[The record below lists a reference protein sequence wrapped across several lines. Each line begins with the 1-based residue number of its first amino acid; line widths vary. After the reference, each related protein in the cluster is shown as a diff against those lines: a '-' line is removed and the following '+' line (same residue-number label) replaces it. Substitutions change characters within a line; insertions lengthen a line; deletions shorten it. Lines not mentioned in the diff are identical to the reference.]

1 MFTLMTL
8 IGFEVVK
15 TKFYSFVLYFILF
28 KEGLLEKHRC
38 IVVFIKLEMFG
49 QEDNKE
55 QDVSII
61 DSSIARHFFLN

>member
-38 IVVFIKLEMFG
+38 IVFIKLEMFG
-49 QEDNKE
+49 QEHNKE
-55 QDVSII
+55 QDVSIN